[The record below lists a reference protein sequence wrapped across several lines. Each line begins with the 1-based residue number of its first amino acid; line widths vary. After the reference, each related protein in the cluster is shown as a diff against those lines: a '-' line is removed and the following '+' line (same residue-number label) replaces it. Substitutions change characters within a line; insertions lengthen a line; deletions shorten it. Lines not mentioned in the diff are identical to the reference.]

1 MTPPRQ
7 VLPGTTYLVTRR
19 CAERRF
25 FLRPSNLTNQVFL
38 YVLALAAR
46 RFGVQVH
53 AFCAMSNHFHL
64 LVTDPDARLPDF
76 ERYLNSL
83 LARALNCALGRW
95 EHFWAPNSYSAV
107 ALRTPQDVLNK
118 AGYVLANP
126 VAAGLVPQARQWP
139 GPWSA
144 PEQIGA
150 NAVPVQRPA
159 IFFSPKGY
167 APATA
172 SLQLVAPPGFAS
184 AEAFRQALIVDLAAR
199 EAAAAQRGGE
209 FLGVER
215 VLAHDPMGHP
225 ASHEPRRVMGP
236 RVAARD
242 KWKRIEALARLA
254 TFLREYREAWL
265 ARRRGNPN
273 VVFPA
278 GTFLLRVAHGVACA
292 PAG

>member
-150 NAVPVQRPA
+150 IAVPVQRPA

-184 AEAFRQALIVDLAAR
+184 ARRSGRRSSLI
-199 EAAAAQRGGE
+199 
-209 FLGVER
+209 
-215 VLAHDPMGHP
+215 
-225 ASHEPRRVMGP
+225 SP
-236 RVAARD
+236 RVKQRRLSVAASSSASKGCWHTTRWD
-242 KWKRIEALARLA
+242 TPLP
-254 TFLREYREAWL
+254 TS
-265 ARRRGNPN
+265 RG
-273 VVFPA
+273 A
-278 GTFLLRVAHGVACA
+278 
-292 PAG
+292 